1 VAICG
6 LTVHPGDLVLAYET
20 GVCFVPRQRAAEVL
34 ARAQRNVAAEQARE
48 AKIASGAPV
57 PELFG
62 KAR

>member
-1 VAICG
+1 V
-6 LTVHPGDLVLAYET
+6 V
-20 GVCFVPRQRAAEVL
+20 
-34 ARAQRNVAAEQARE
+34 EQARE

>member
-1 VAICG
+1 
-6 LTVHPGDLVLAYET
+6 
-20 GVCFVPRQRAAEVL
+20 VL

-48 AKIASGAPV
+48 ARITSGVPV